1 MNPEIGNCECD
12 WKNCHHQDRTV
23 PAADHGTVRT
33 SPELCMACLFCC
45 EGEREDE
52 RDAEWLR

>member
-1 MNPEIGNCECD
+1 MSACECD
-12 WKNCHHQDRTV
+12 WKNCGHKGRVV
-23 PAADHGTVRT
+23 PAADHGDVRT

-52 RDAEWLR
+52 MDEAVSR